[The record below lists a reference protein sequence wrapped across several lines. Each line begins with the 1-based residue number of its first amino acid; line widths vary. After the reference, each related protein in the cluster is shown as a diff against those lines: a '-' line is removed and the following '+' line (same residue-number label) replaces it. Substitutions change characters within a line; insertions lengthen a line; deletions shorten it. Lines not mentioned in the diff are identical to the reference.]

1 MFDESHHEVG
11 IGDDAVSVR
20 RHGSS
25 TAVVANIL
33 GTEVAEDGTPVRIWL
48 DRLVHQPKERRLG
61 DWDVSGAISTVLSRR
76 IEKQGI

>member
-1 MFDESHHEVG
+1 MFDESHHEVS

-33 GTEVAEDGTPVRIWL
+33 GMAVAEDGAPVRIWL
-48 DRLVHQPKERRLG
+48 DRLVHQPREDRLG
-61 DWDVSGAISTVLSRR
+61 DWEVSGAISTVLSLRA
-76 IEKQGI
+76 EK